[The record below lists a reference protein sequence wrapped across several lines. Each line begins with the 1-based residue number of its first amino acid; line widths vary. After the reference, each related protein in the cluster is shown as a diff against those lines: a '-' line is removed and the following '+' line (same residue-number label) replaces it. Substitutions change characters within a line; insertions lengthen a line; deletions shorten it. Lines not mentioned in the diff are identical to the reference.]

1 MSKIL
6 IIEDEQTIVDLISFN
21 LKREGFEVDAAYDGI
36 TGLEKALS
44 GWADLILLDVML
56 PGMNGFDLLGRLRQ
70 ESDVPVI
77 MVTAREEERD
87 KVFGLET
94 GADDYMTKPFSVKE
108 LIARIKANTR
118 RKSGGNRQ
126 GGSRMGFG
134 PYIVDT
140 GLQEVRRADTA
151 VELTQREYDLV
162 CYFLT
167 SAGRVISREELM
179 EKVWGY
185 DYYGDLRAVDVAMRR
200 LREKLEEDPANP
212 KYFSGARGITCRS
225 EPSRGQAGASTPSV
239 TARRLCGVMPRR
251 ARERRPRRLM
261 IRGPRK
267 RKAFAGKQTPPIPN
281 IL

>member
-6 IIEDEQTIVDLISFN
+6 IIEDEMTIVDLISFN
-21 LKREGFEVDAAYDGI
+21 LKREGFEIDAAYDGV
-36 TGLEKALS
+36 TGLEKALT

-56 PGMNGFDLLGRLRQ
+56 PGMNGFELLQKLRQ

-87 KVFGLET
+87 KVLGLET

-108 LIARIKANTR
+108 LVARIKANTR
-118 RKSGGNRQ
+118 RRGGESRANGNRM
-126 GGSRMGFG
+126 SFG

-140 GLQEVRRADTA
+140 GLQEVRRADTS

-167 SAGRVISREELM
+167 SAGRVVSREELM

-185 DYYGDLRAVDVAMRR
+185 EYYGDLRAVDVAMRR

-212 KYFSGARGITCRS
+212 KYFITKRGAGYYL
-225 EPSRGQAGASTPSV
+225 Q
-239 TARRLCGVMPRR
+239 
-251 ARERRPRRLM
+251 
-261 IRGPRK
+261 K
-267 RKAFAGKQTPPIPN
+267 
-281 IL
+281 

>member
-6 IIEDEQTIVDLISFN
+6 IIEDEMTIVDLISFN
-21 LKREGFEVDAAYDGI
+21 LKREGFEIDAAYDGI
-36 TGLEKALS
+36 SGLEKALS

-56 PGMNGFDLLGRLRQ
+56 PGMNGFELLQQLRQ

-87 KVFGLET
+87 KVLGLET

-108 LIARIKANTR
+108 LVARIKANTR
-118 RKSGGNRQ
+118 RRASESRSGGV
-126 GGSRMGFG
+126 RMGFG
-134 PYIVDT
+134 PYTVDT
-140 GLQEVRRADTA
+140 GLQEVRRVGNP

-167 SAGRVISREELM
+167 SAGRVVSREELM

-212 KYFSGARGITCRS
+212 KYFITKRGAGYYL
-225 EPSRGQAGASTPSV
+225 Q
-239 TARRLCGVMPRR
+239 
-251 ARERRPRRLM
+251 
-261 IRGPRK
+261 K
-267 RKAFAGKQTPPIPN
+267 
-281 IL
+281 